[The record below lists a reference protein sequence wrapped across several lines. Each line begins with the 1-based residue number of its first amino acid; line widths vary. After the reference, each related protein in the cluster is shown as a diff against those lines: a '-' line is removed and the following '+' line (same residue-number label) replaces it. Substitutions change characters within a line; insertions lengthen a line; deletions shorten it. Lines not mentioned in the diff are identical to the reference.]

1 MSAPFSNLSTSGLSP
16 ETWLITGAAGFVGSH
31 LVDRL
36 LAESDAEIEAGKV
49 GFRVVGVDNFDPFY
63 DPNAKHF
70 SIQSHLSHPHYRFIQ
85 ADIRD
90 PQALASIPESLT
102 GIVHL
107 AALAGVRPSLADPA
121 RYLAVNVLGT
131 QTLLEMARQR
141 NIRRFVFGSS
151 SSVYGTNPHLPWSEK
166 DTDLRPI
173 SPYAASKIS
182 GEHLGRVYS
191 HHYGIQFTA
200 LRLFTVYGPRQRPD
214 LAIHKFARCI
224 LAGDPLPMYGDGSTS
239 RDYTYVMDTVAG
251 IRAAMAYDGDPWSVF
266 NLGNDQRVTL
276 LEVVQ
281 GLETVLGHKAKLDW
295 QPEQPGDV
303 SHTWADI
310 SLAGQKLGYAPKTSF
325 LAGLQQFAE
334 WLQSQ

>member
-1 MSAPFSNLSTSGLSP
+1 MSASSSLFSTPNWSP
-16 ETWLITGAAGFVGSH
+16 ESWLITGAAGFVGSH

-36 LAESDAEIEAGKV
+36 LADSDAERAAGGA
-49 GFRVVGVDNFDPFY
+49 GFRVVGMDNFDPFY
-63 DPNAKHF
+63 DPDAKHF
-70 SIQSHLSHPHYRFIQ
+70 AIQSHLAHPHYRFIQ

-90 PQALASIPESLT
+90 PQALASIPEVLT

-131 QTLLEMARQR
+131 QTLLDFARQR

-151 SSVYGTNPHLPWSEK
+151 SSVYGTNPHLPWREN

-191 HHYGIQFTA
+191 HHYGIRFTA

-214 LAIHKFARCI
+214 LAIHKFARRL
-224 LAGDPLPMYGDGSTS
+224 LAGDPVPLYGDGSTS

-251 IRAAMAYDGDPWSVF
+251 IRAAMAYDRVPFSVF

-276 LEVVQ
+276 LEVVR
-281 GLETVLGHKAKLDW
+281 GLEEVLGHKAKLDW

-310 SLAGQKLGYAPKTSF
+310 RLAREQLGYAPQTSF
-325 LAGLQQFAE
+325 LEGLQQFAD
-334 WLQSQ
+334 WLQAR